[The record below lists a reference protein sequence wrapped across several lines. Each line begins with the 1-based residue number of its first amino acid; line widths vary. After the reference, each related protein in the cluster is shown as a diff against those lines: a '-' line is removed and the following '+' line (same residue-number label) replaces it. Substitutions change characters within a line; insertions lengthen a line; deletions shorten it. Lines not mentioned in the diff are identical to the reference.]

1 MAVLLLAAL
10 SAPVCAADPEA
21 FNAPAFNLD
30 GGPVKIVVGFQ
41 PGGIGDTVA
50 RLFSDAVQKQLGQRV
65 MVENR
70 SGANGMIAFE
80 AIAKGKADGIG
91 LVQCT
96 TGPMGVS
103 PVLPGLVLPIDMN
116 RDLQPVARFVQAN
129 WGIAVPKNSP
139 YKTLADLIAGA
150 KARPGTLNYGH
161 SGIGSLQHLAAEW
174 LAVKAGIK
182 MQGIAYRGT
191 GPAVIDL
198 MGGRIDL
205 VVTSLGDFSSQAR
218 AGELRVLTLID
229 DIGSPQFPDA
239 PQASATVPGYAVTG
253 WVGVCGP
260 RGLPASAIRWWE
272 KATEAALTDPDL
284 QKRMPDYGLTAGYE
298 GAAAFAGTIE
308 AEQARWKSVID
319 ANNIRAE

>member
-1 MAVLLLAAL
+1 MRRSIVAAVILATGL
-10 SAPVCAADPEA
+10 SPVAEAADPA
-21 FNAPAFNLD
+21 FVPD
-30 GGPVKIVVGFQ
+30 GPVKIVVGFQ

-65 MVENR
+65 VVENR

-80 AIAKGKADGIG
+80 AIARGKADGMT

-116 RDLQPVARFVQAN
+116 KDLVPVARFVQAN

-139 YKTLADLIAGA
+139 YATLADLIADA
-150 KARPGTLNYGH
+150 KKKPGVLNYGH
-161 SGIGSLQHLAAEW
+161 SGVGSLQQLAAEW
-174 LAVKAGIK
+174 LAVKAGFR
-182 MQGIAYRGT
+182 MQGISYRGT
-191 GPAVIDL
+191 GPAIIEL

-205 VVTSLGDFSSQAR
+205 VVTSLGDFSSQAKG
-218 AGELRVLTLID
+218 GELRVLTLID
-229 DIGSPQFPDA
+229 DVGTPQFPNA
-239 PQASATVPGYAVTG
+239 PQASATVPGYTVTG

-260 RGLPASAIRWWE
+260 RGLPPAAIRWWE

-284 QKRMPDYGLTAGYE
+284 QKRLPEFGLTPGYE
-298 GAAAFAGTIE
+298 GAADFAKTIS
-308 AEQARWKSVID
+308 AEQARWKAVID
-319 ANNIRAE
+319 ASGIRAE

>member
-1 MAVLLLAAL
+1 MRSTLLVAAIMAAAL
-10 SAPVCAADPEA
+10 AQARAADPEVK
-21 FNAPAFNLD
+21 PD
-30 GGPVKIVVGFQ
+30 GPVKVVVGFQ

-50 RLFSDAVQKQLGQRV
+50 RLFSDAVQKQMNQRV
-65 MVENR
+65 VVENK

-80 AIAKGKADGIG
+80 AAARGKADGVA

-116 RDLQPVARFVQAN
+116 KDLQPVARFLQAN
-129 WGIAVPKNSP
+129 WGIAVPKNSL
-139 YKTLADLIAGA
+139 YASLGDLIADA
-150 KARPGTLNYGH
+150 KARPGQLNYGH
-161 SGIGSLQHLAAEW
+161 SGVGSLQQLAAEW

-198 MGGRIDL
+198 MGGRLDL
-205 VVTSLGDFSSQAR
+205 VVTSLGDFSGQAK
-218 AGELRVLTLID
+218 AGELRILTMID
-229 DIGSPQFPDA
+229 DVGSPQFPGM
-239 PQASATVPGYAVTG
+239 PQASATLPGYVVTG

-260 RGLPASAIRWWE
+260 RGLPASALRWWE
-272 KATEAALTDPDL
+272 NATVQALKDPDL
-284 QKRMPDYGLTAGYE
+284 HKRMPDFGLAPGYQ
-298 GAAAFAGTIE
+298 GAEDFAKTIM

-319 ANNIRAE
+319 ATGIRAE

>member
-1 MAVLLLAAL
+1 MMAALLLMALPMAAR
-10 SAPVCAADPEA
+10 AADPEA
-21 FNAPAFNLD
+21 FNVGNE
-30 GGPVKIVVGFQ
+30 PVKIVVGFQ

-50 RLFSDAVQKQLGQRV
+50 RLFSDAVQKRLGQRV
-65 MVENR
+65 VVENR

-80 AIAKGKADGIG
+80 AAAKGKTDGIA

-116 RDLQPVARFVQAN
+116 KDLQPVARFVQAN
-129 WGIAVPKNSP
+129 WGIAVPKDSP
-139 YKTLADLIAGA
+139 YKTLAELIADA
-150 KARPGTLNYGH
+150 KKKPGTLNYGH

-174 LAVKAGIK
+174 LAVKAGIR

-191 GPAVIDL
+191 GPAVLEL

-205 VVTSLGDFSSQAR
+205 VVTSLGDFSGQAK
-218 AGELRVLTLID
+218 AGQLRVLTLID

-260 RGLPASAIRWWE
+260 RGVAPAAVRWWE
-272 KATEAALTDPDL
+272 KATEAALTDSDL
-284 QKRMPDYGLTAGYE
+284 QKRLPDYGLTPGYE
-298 GAAAFAGTIE
+298 GAAAFQKTIV
-308 AEQARWKSVID
+308 AEQARWKAVID

>member
-1 MAVLLLAAL
+1 VIAALLAVAL
-10 SAPVCAADPEA
+10 PMAGHAADPE
-21 FNAPAFNLD
+21 FNPEN
-30 GGPVKIVVGFQ
+30 GPVKIVVGFQ

-50 RLFSDAVQKQLGQRV
+50 RLFSDAVQKRLNQRV
-65 MVENR
+65 VVENR

-80 AIAKGKADGIG
+80 AAAKGKADGIA

-103 PVLPGLVLPIDMN
+103 PVLPGLTLPIDMN
-116 RDLQPVARFVQAN
+116 KDLQPVARFVQAN
-129 WGIAVPKNSP
+129 WGIAVPKDSP
-139 YKTLADLIAGA
+139 YKTLAELIADA
-150 KARPGTLNYGH
+150 KKRPGALNYGH

-191 GPAVIDL
+191 GPAVLELI
-198 MGGRIDL
+198 GGRIDL
-205 VVTSLGDFSSQAR
+205 VVTSLGDFSGQAR
-218 AGELRVLTLID
+218 AGQLRVLTLID

-239 PQASATVPGYAVTG
+239 PQASVTVPGYAVTG

-272 KATEAALTDPDL
+272 KASEAALTDPGL
-284 QKRMPDYGLTAGYE
+284 QKRLPDFGLTPGYE
-298 GAAAFAGTIE
+298 SAEAFAKTIT
-308 AEQARWKSVID
+308 AEQARWKAVID
-319 ANNIRAE
+319 ANNIRAD